1 MRWNSCAALLQF
13 VNLAIKMKNPNFYV
27 LTGGPGSGKTTV
39 LNLLKSR
46 GLATVPEAARVI
58 IKNQMETDG
67 DAVPWGNTVR
77 YSHLMLLH
85 SIVDFEEF
93 FHLQTPIFFDRGI
106 IDALGYARLIE
117 IPITSE
123 MIEAA
128 NKYRYNVKV
137 FLFPFWQEIYAK
149 DSERK
154 QDVDEAKRT
163 FFALKKEYEKFG
175 YKTVEVPFLTPQERA
190 QWLLN
195 NL

>member
-1 MRWNSCAALLQF
+1 
-13 VNLAIKMKNPNFYV
+13 MKNPNFYV

-46 GLATVPEAARVI
+46 GFATVPEAARVI

-77 YSHLMLLH
+77 YSHLMLLR